1 MRIVV
6 VLVVPCVGLSD
17 FLHVAPQR
25 GINVDLSVESLK
37 HVFGDVA
44 GVTHRRFFNQVGRI
58 VGSNKVGELFEQRVC
73 GGRSGYVLDVATEQV
88 RIEDHALFSTLL
100 VALDIIESAE
110 FNCSCIAGGLIQG
123 SIKGLFLL
131 VGHVECVIRI
141 CSGGSRCSCCNRAG
155 LIGLNV
161 ACLGSP
167 GRIHCRLIFTCGHT
181 ESHCYGKSACEKSF
195 GFIHF

>member
-73 GGRSGYVLDVATEQV
+73 GGRSGYVLDVAAEQV
-88 RIEDHALFSTLL
+88 RVEDHALFSTLL

-141 CSGGSRCSCCNRAG
+141 CSGGSRCSCCNRAWEAPDG
-155 LIGLNV
+155 FTAASSSHAVIPKAIVTARAHARSLLD
-161 ACLGSP
+161 LF
-167 GRIHCRLIFTCGHT
+167 IF
-181 ESHCYGKSACEKSF
+181 KFLLK
-195 GFIHF
+195 